1 MGTEVPPT
9 STALKLA
16 LTATVAEESGADRCT
31 AGPSWPKLAATLA
44 VMGAT
49 AGAAEGDGEGEG
61 EAATA

>member
-9 STALKLA
+9 STSLKLA
-16 LTATVAEESGADRCT
+16 LTATIAEAEAGADRCT

-49 AGAAEGDGEGEG
+49 AGAVEGDGEG